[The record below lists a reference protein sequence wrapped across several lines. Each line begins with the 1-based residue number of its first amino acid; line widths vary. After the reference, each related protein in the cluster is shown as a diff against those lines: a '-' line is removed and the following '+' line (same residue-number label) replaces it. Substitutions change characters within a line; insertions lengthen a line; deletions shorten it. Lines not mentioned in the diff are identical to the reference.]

1 MSLYEHVFIA
11 RQDVSSGQVDTLVE
25 SFSQIIEQNG
35 GQVTKKEYWGLKTM
49 AYRIKKNRKGHYVLF
64 NLDAPADAVLEMER
78 NERLHEDVLR
88 TMTVRVDALEE
99 GPSIVMQGRRERD
112 GGARRSRHDGDR
124 DRGRDGD
131 GRGRDGDGKSRDGE
145 APKAEAK
152 PDAEAPKAE
161 AKPDAGAPKAEAKAE
176 APAAVEAEASAT
188 AKVEAEADAP
198 AAGEEDKA

>member
-11 RQDVSSGQVDTLVE
+11 RQDVSSGQVDTMVE

-112 GGARRSRHDGDR
+112 GGARRGRHDGDR

>member
-1 MSLYEHVFIA
+1 M
-11 RQDVSSGQVDTLVE
+11 VE

-112 GGARRSRHDGDR
+112 GGARR
-124 DRGRDGD
+124 GRDGD